1 MTGVGVF
8 VETDLIDSVA
18 FVVNMGSEVND
29 TFVRGCNSED
39 FRGSTFPSSLLQAMM
54 VSKASIKPVE
64 IIFSVID
71 LDFLKVPKIQ
81 LQQTQRNKFICLVLN
96 E

>member
-1 MTGVGVF
+1 MGVF

-29 TFVRGCNSED
+29 TFVRGCNSEG

-54 VSKASIKPVE
+54 VSKTSIKPVE

-71 LDFLKVPKIQ
+71 LDFLKVPKFNFSKLSEIN
-81 LQQTQRNKFICLVLN
+81 LSIPC
-96 E
+96 